1 MRRMLCV
8 AAAALVFFLPD
19 AGAQARSHVYA
30 RVKCVGLYCR
40 IVTEPEPRREPR
52 PATWRRGWSE
62 LQRKPERRHHGR
74 RAQAPAPEVLRPA
87 PAASAGAEIVAHP
100 AGCPRVAFCGCGVAR
115 YVFGRIDGAMRSLWL
130 AASWLKFPRAEPAPG
145 MVAVHRGGHHV
156 LAIIAYLGGGRA
168 LAYDP
173 NSGGH
178 LTRRHVVSLAAYR
191 VVDPHGGARRNGA

>member
-8 AAAALVFFLPD
+8 AMAALVFSCLTAP
-19 AGAQARSHVYA
+19 ALARTHVFA
-30 RVKCVGLYCR
+30 RTKCVGLYCA

-52 PATWRRGWSE
+52 PATWRRGFTT
-62 LQRKPERRHHGR
+62 LAPLHHGHR
-74 RAQAPAPEVLRPA
+74 RSGAPTSAHVILRPA
-87 PAASAGAEIVAHP
+87 PPVIAGSAVVAHP
-100 AGCPRVAFCGCGVAR
+100 AGCPAVAFCGCGVAR
-115 YVFGRIDGAMRSLWL
+115 WIFGRIDGGMRPLWV
-130 AASWLKFPRAEPAPG
+130 AANWLRFPPAAPAPG

-156 LAIIAYLGGGRA
+156 LAIIDYLGDGRA

-191 VVDPHGGARRNGA
+191 VVDPHGAPRRNGV